1 MTTAIANIYDEQ
13 ESEPTSVMTAAQS
26 SKEVAELQSAMI
38 LAKKFPRDQR
48 SAMDRILIAC
58 QRKGLAEQAVYSYA
72 KGKTDVSGPSIR
84 LAEAIAREW
93 GNIQCGVKELEQRNG
108 ESTVEAFAIDLETNY
123 RCSKVFQVKH
133 QRHTRNGSYDITDP
147 REIYELVANQG
158 ARRVR
163 ACILAVIP
171 GDVTDAAVE
180 QCESTLQ
187 SKCDTGP
194 EAVKKM
200 LDVFAGYGITKEQI
214 EIRIQRKIDAI
225 TPAQFLGLR
234 KIYNSLKDGMS
245 TPADWFAV
253 TEVKTKKNEP
263 VVAPKK
269 EEVNG
274 NS

>member
-1 MTTAIANIYDEQ
+1 MSTEIANIYGDNKDEK
-13 ESEPTSVMTAAQS
+13 TSVMTTSQS

-38 LAKKFPRDQR
+38 LAKRFPRDQR
-48 SAMDRILIAC
+48 AAMDRILIAC

-72 KGKTDVSGPSIR
+72 KGKIDVSGPSIR

-133 QRHTRNGSYDITDP
+133 QRHTKNGSYDLTDP

-200 LDVFAGYGITKEQI
+200 LEAFTSLSVTKEQI
-214 EIRIQRKIDAI
+214 EIRIQRKMDAI
-225 TPAQFLGLR
+225 TPAQFLSLR
-234 KIYNSLKDGMS
+234 KIFNSIKDGMS
-245 TPADWFAV
+245 KPEDWFAV
-253 TEVKTKKNEP
+253 TEVKTKKNESL
-263 VVAPKK
+263 APKQ
-269 EEVNG
+269 ETQA
-274 NS
+274 